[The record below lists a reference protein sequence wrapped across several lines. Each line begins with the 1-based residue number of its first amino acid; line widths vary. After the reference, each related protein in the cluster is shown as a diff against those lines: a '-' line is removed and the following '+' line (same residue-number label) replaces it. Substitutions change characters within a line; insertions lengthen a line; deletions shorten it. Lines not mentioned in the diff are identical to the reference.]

1 MALKLTEK
9 LKGIEIPKVA
19 MPNVFG
25 KKTSEDNLD
34 NEEIQENDSD
44 LVVVDS
50 KEVQQAEDLASS
62 THELQEKV
70 TQFLAENS
78 EKLKKWFSD
87 NQINEKITK
96 VAKKAGATIIY
107 PVLLLYN
114 LFKSPQTSA
123 KDKMLIVAPLAYF
136 VMPADLIPDV
146 IPALGFADDSLAIIT
161 SIKTLAAS
169 ITTEIQEQTKALCEN
184 LLGEI
189 DESVISKISNV
200 VAEKQDE
207 IIDMAVKAS
216 KDKKK

>member
-1 MALKLTEK
+1 MALKFAEK
-9 LKGIEIPKVA
+9 LKGIEIPKVS

-25 KKTSEDNLD
+25 KKTSGDNLD
-34 NEEIQENDSD
+34 DAQAQEDSEV
-44 LVVVDS
+44 VVVDP
-50 KEVQQAEDLASS
+50 KDVVQAEGLASS

-70 TQFLAENS
+70 TQYLAENS
-78 EKLKKWFSD
+78 ENLKKWFSD

-96 VAKKAGATIIY
+96 GAKKAGATIIY

-146 IPALGFADDSLAIIT
+146 IPALGFADDGLAIIA

-169 ITTEIQEQTKALCEN
+169 ITTEIQEQTKTLCEN
-184 LLGEI
+184 LLGEV

>member
-1 MALKLTEK
+1 MALKFTDK
-9 LKGIEIPKVA
+9 LKSIEIPKVSI
-19 MPNVFG
+19 PNVFG
-25 KKTSEDNLD
+25 KKADKENLD
-34 NEEIQENDSD
+34 NAQVQEDSEAE
-44 LVVVDS
+44 VVDS
-50 KEVQQAEDLASS
+50 NEVEQAKELASS
-62 THELQEKV
+62 THELEEKV

-136 VMPADLIPDV
+136 VMPADLIPD
-146 IPALGFADDSLAIIT
+146 ILPALGFADDGLAIMT
-161 SIKTLAAS
+161 SIKTLATS
-169 ITTEIQEQTKALCEN
+169 ITTEIQEQTKALCKK
-184 LLGEI
+184 LLGEV

-207 IIDMAVKAS
+207 LIDMAVKTS
-216 KDKKK
+216 KRQKK

>member
-1 MALKLTEK
+1 MALKFTEK

-19 MPNVFG
+19 MPNILR
-25 KKTSEDNLD
+25 KKSGEENLETEELQEDD
-34 NEEIQENDSD
+34 AE
-44 LVVVDS
+44 LVVIDS
-50 KEVQQAEDLASS
+50 EEVGKAEKLASS
-62 THELQEKV
+62 SHELQEKV

-114 LFKSPQTSA
+114 LFRSPQTSA
-123 KDKMLIVAPLAYF
+123 KEKMLIVAPLAYF

-161 SIKTLAAS
+161 SIKTLASS

-184 LLGEI
+184 LLGEV